1 MFVTNITILAVEL
14 KKLLGTDC
22 NVDLLHEKAMVVRF
36 TKESGARSGCIDCT
50 CADNGACVIKM
61 VARYTIRQEQLAE
74 IASKLRDGDA
84 INVHYNGISV
94 YREYTMTINMFNDLS
109 IQQIEHTAKDIMGTV
124 QSL

>member
-1 MFVTNITILAVEL
+1 MFVTNFTILAVEL

-22 NVDLLHEKAMVVRF
+22 SVDLIHEKAVVARF
-36 TKESGARSGCIDCT
+36 GVKSNARSGCIDCT
-50 CADNGACVIKM
+50 GADNGACVIKM
-61 VARYTIRQEQLAE
+61 TARYTIRQEQLAE

-94 YREYTMTINMFNDLS
+94 YREYTMTINMFSDLS
-109 IQQIEHTAKDIMGTV
+109 IQQIEHTAKDIMGTM